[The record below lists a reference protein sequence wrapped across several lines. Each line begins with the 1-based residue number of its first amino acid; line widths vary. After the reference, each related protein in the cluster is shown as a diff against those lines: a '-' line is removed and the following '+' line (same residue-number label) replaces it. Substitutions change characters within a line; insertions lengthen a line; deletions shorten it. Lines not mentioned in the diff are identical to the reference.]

1 MGKPRILLADDHTL
15 VAEAF
20 SRLLEPQFEVVGTAS
35 DGRVLLEKAEQ
46 LRPDV
51 ILLDLSMPVLNGFEA
66 GERLKK
72 LVPHAKLIVV
82 TMSEDS
88 EVASEVLRKWASGF
102 LLKKSASSELVKA
115 IQQVLKG
122 ETFVTSYMAQSLLDK
137 FVRNPD
143 SHPGKTLTPRQRE
156 VLQLLAE
163 GRTMKEAAD
172 VLQGTPRPRSLSSIG
187 RLDRLALYV
196 TTAVVLFFAV
206 YPILF
211 FGERSSFWPFGA
223 SRRVTLNDFLTII
236 LSLEAFLVVWLW
248 LEMPRRHKAESALRK
263 IHSVQRAISQAS

>member
-1 MGKPRILLADDHTL
+1 MGKARILLADDHTL

-51 ILLDLSMPVLNGFEA
+51 ILLDLSMPVLTGFEA

-82 TMSEDS
+82 TMSEDA
-88 EVASEVLRKWASGF
+88 EVASKVLRKWASGF
-102 LLKKSASSELVKA
+102 VLKKSAGSELVKA

-137 FVRNPD
+137 SVRNPD

-172 VLQGTPRPRSLSSIG
+172 VLQVTPRTVAFHKYKIMEEFELKTNSDLLRF
-187 RLDRLALYV
+187 ALK
-196 TTAVVLFFAV
+196 
-206 YPILF
+206 
-211 FGERSSFWPFGA
+211 ER
-223 SRRVTLNDFLTII
+223 II
-236 LSLEAFLVVWLW
+236 S
-248 LEMPRRHKAESALRK
+248 
-263 IHSVQRAISQAS
+263 